1 MVNFLRSFSLIL
13 VLLLSLPVHAED
25 TPLEFKNPAMQDR
38 YMSLIKEI
46 RCLVCQNESLA
57 DSHADLAGDLRK
69 DIFEMMGSG
78 KSNKEIIDFLVQRYG
93 DFVLYNP
100 PLKGNTVLLWF
111 LPFVFL
117 IIAIFTV
124 VYFVRQ
130 RTAVA
135 GPDLSG
141 DEKDE
146 LDRFLGDKKNE
157 V

>member
-1 MVNFLRSFSLIL
+1 MHKIL
-13 VLLLSLPVHAED
+13 QTLSMVLLLTTTLVVHSED
-25 TPLEFKNPAMQDR
+25 TPLEFKDPVMQDR

-57 DSHADLAGDLRK
+57 DSQADLAGDLRK
-69 DIFEMMGSG
+69 DIYNMMGGG
-78 KSNKEIIDFLVQRYG
+78 KSNEEIIDFLVQRYG

-100 PLKGNTVLLWF
+100 PLEGKTVLLWF

-117 IIAIFTV
+117 IMAVVTV

-130 RTAVA
+130 RAA
-135 GPDLSG
+135 LSG
-141 DEKDE
+141 QGLSVDEKEE
-146 LDRFLGDKKNE
+146 LDRFLSEKNNE